1 MDMAEDAVVVPGTN
15 MRSFAGIAV
24 YQAKKSCRSAGLK
37 PSQASPAQ
45 MRMSASAGMVSRRY
59 NLFRFDQME
68 ESVDNVCN
76 RHIGGV
82 IKEQR

>member
-1 MDMAEDAVVVPGTN
+1 

-45 MRMSASAGMVSRRY
+45 MRMSASAGMASRRY
-59 NLFRFDQME
+59 NLFRFGQME

-76 RHIGGV
+76 RHIGRV